1 MELKEQPQVLGVVT
15 INGTDAEY
23 VKYDYDQI
31 INLMKYSERQ
41 SNIKDIVL
49 RGYADIRGR
58 DKKVIVFPKNSVVSY
73 MNS

>member
-1 MELKEQPQVLGVVT
+1 MELKEQPQILGVVT

-23 VKYDYDQI
+23 VKYDRGQI
-31 INLMKYSERQ
+31 INLMKYVQRQ
-41 SNIKDIVL
+41 SGIENIVL
-49 RGYADIRGR
+49 QGYADIRGR